1 MNTVQVYI
9 EESLNASRLEDVKNI
24 MMTIP
29 HVHNVELNN
38 QVPHEMLVEFDA
50 HHNVPIAIVE
60 KLESEGIHPDI
71 ISA

>member
-9 EESLNASRLEDVKNI
+9 EESLNASRLQDVKKM

-29 HVHNVELNN
+29 HVHNVEFNN
-38 QVPHEMLVEFDA
+38 EMPHDILVEFDA
-50 HHNVPIAIVE
+50 NHNVPIAIVE

>member
-9 EESLNASRLEDVKNI
+9 EESLNASRLQDVKKM

-29 HVHNVELNN
+29 HVHNVEFNN
-38 QVPHEMLVEFDA
+38 KMPHDILVEFDA
-50 HHNVPIAIVE
+50 NCNVPIAIVE

>member
-9 EESLNASRLEDVKNI
+9 EETLNASRLQDVKDI

-29 HVHNVELNN
+29 HVHNVEFNDEL
-38 QVPHEMLVEFDA
+38 PHDILVEFDA
-50 HHNVPIAIVE
+50 NYNVPITIVE

>member
-9 EESLNASRLEDVKNI
+9 EETLNASRLQDVKNV

-29 HVHNVELNN
+29 HVHNVEFNDEL
-38 QVPHEMLVEFDA
+38 PHDMLIEFDA

-60 KLESEGIHPDI
+60 KLEHEGIHLDI
-71 ISA
+71 TSA